1 MEEKL
6 EQILTNC
13 NRMYR
18 KLKDRHYKATIL
30 GNGTDRLELQLPFE
44 PDLLQVICT
53 DPRIMFQNG
62 AVLFFNGDFS
72 GIGLAAAV
80 CSVLRD
86 GSLYN
91 VAMTTNTIQSRL
103 EGGALCNIKD
113 GNTPCIF
120 PQGVPYQVV
129 ATKMDDRTLAQR
141 FTAFVESLT
150 GSGTAQVCK
159 SKVNAAFTAEQ
170 WAALK
175 ATRPNWTFKEV

>member
-1 MEEKL
+1 MEQKL

-18 KLKDRHYKATIL
+18 KLKDQHYKATIL
-30 GNGTDRLELQLPFE
+30 GNGTERLELDLPFE

-62 AVLFFNGDFS
+62 AVMFFNADFS

-80 CSVLRD
+80 SSVLRD
-86 GSLYN
+86 GGLYSF
-91 VAMTTNTIQSRL
+91 AMTTSTVGSRL
-103 EGGALCNIKD
+103 DGSTLTNIKD
-113 GNTPCIF
+113 GSKDCIF
-120 PQGVPYQVV
+120 PQGFPYQVV
-129 ATKMDDRTLAQR
+129 ATKMDARTLAQR

-150 GSGTAQVCK
+150 GSGTAQICK
-159 SKVNAAFTAEQ
+159 SKVSEAFTDEQ

-175 ATRPNWTFKEV
+175 ATRPDWIFKEV

>member
-1 MEEKL
+1 MEQKL
-6 EQILTNC
+6 EQILENT

-18 KLKDRHYKATIL
+18 KLKDYHYKAEIL
-30 GNGTDRLELQLPFE
+30 GDGSNRLNLELPFE
-44 PDLLQVICT
+44 PDLLQVACT
-53 DPRIMFQNG
+53 DPRIMFHSG
-62 AVLFFNGDFS
+62 AAALFNADLS
-72 GIGLAAAV
+72 GLGLAAATYTV
-80 CSVLRD
+80 TRND
-86 GSLYN
+86 TLYTL
-91 VAMTTNTIQSRL
+91 AMTTSTVTSRL
-103 EGGALCNIKD
+103 DGSVLTNIKD
-113 GNTPCIF
+113 GSKECVFI
-120 PQGVPYQVV
+120 QGLPYQVV